1 MTRRFRLALSGAF
14 AALTAVLCVLYAQEV
29 RADAERQR
37 AEALERFGG
46 ETVRLVVATRAIEAG
61 EALTPQCV
69 AERDWVA
76 ELAPADA
83 LTRLDEAVDR
93 KVTVPAAEGA
103 PLTELNFRDE
113 TEMPEVPA
121 GYMAVQVPMGDKL
134 GLPDAVAAGSKLVA
148 YRVADEGTRLI
159 SGDVKVLVGV
169 SAGTGYASR
178 GSVSLAVR
186 PDDVADILAASA
198 EGSLRLVVPAADV
211 EEGPVPAAP
220 TQVGAEGPG
229 ADSGEAGAL

>member
-14 AALTAVLCVLYAQEV
+14 AALTAVLCVLYVQEV

-46 ETVRLVVATRAIEAG
+46 ETVRLVVATRGIEAG
-61 EALTPQCV
+61 ETLTPQCV

-76 ELAPADA
+76 DLAPAGA
-83 LTRLDEAVDR
+83 FTVLDDAVDR
-93 KVTVPAAEGA
+93 KVTVPVAEGA

-113 TEMPEVPA
+113 AEMPEVPT
-121 GYMAVQVPMGDKL
+121 GYMAVQIPMGEKL
-134 GLPDAVAAGSKLVA
+134 GLPEAVAAGTRLVA

-169 SAGTGYASR
+169 SAGATYASR
-178 GSVSLAVR
+178 GSVSLAVS

-198 EGSLRLVVPAADV
+198 EGSLRLVVPAIDV
-211 EEGPVPAAP
+211 EGDPVSTAP
-220 TQVGAEGPG
+220 TQVGAEEPAAE
-229 ADSGEAGAL
+229 ADEAGAR